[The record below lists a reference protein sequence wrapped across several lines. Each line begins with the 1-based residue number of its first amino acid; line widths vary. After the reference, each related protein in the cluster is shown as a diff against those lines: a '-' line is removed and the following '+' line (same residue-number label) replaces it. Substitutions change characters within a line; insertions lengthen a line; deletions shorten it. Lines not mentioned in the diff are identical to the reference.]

1 MSEAITEQLKEV
13 IADQM
18 DVNIQK
24 NEIESDMSLME
35 DGLGLDSVAIME
47 FISLVEAKFSFKF
60 DEDELNMDGFR
71 DLQTVTE
78 LVSSKVN

>member
-1 MSEAITEQLKEV
+1 MSEAITEQLKDI
-13 IADQM
+13 IAEQM
-18 DVNIQK
+18 DIHIQK
-24 NEIESDMSLME
+24 ADIESDMSLME

-47 FISLVEAKFSFKF
+47 FISLVEAQFNFKF

-78 LVSSKVN
+78 LVSTKIN

>member
-1 MSEAITEQLKEV
+1 MSEAVTEQLKDI
-13 IADQM
+13 IANQM

-24 NEIESDMSLME
+24 SEIESDMSLME

-47 FISLVEAKFSFKF
+47 FISLVEAQFNFKF

-78 LVSSKVN
+78 LVASKIN